1 MQKDHPDIMAVR
13 EPRGELHRAFEPR
26 EGRKPACAETPADP
40 EANDVSDKAAE
51 PADRDKR
58 AETERTGR
66 RGVAGEQ
73 SNQKHM
79 RGGIAE
85 HEAVRRIAVLAN
97 EIEERGEVRR
107 KQQWGFTLEFRLAQ
121 SRCVSISA
129 QCPLL
134 GVKRTSRGFVAIDPS
149 GHRDC

>member
-1 MQKDHPDIMAVR
+1 M
-13 EPRGELHRAFEPR
+13 
-26 EGRKPACAETPADP
+26 
-40 EANDVSDKAAE
+40 
-51 PADRDKR
+51 
-58 AETERTGR
+58 
-66 RGVAGEQ
+66 RGVARKEREQ
-73 SNQKHM
+73 Q
-79 RGGIAE
+79 
-85 HEAVRRIAVLAN
+85 AVRGRIGEHNAVGCIAVLAN